1 MIKIDNDW
9 KDFLN
14 SEQQK
19 EYYKRLREFLA
30 VEYKTKTGL
39 STV

>member
-19 EYYKRLREFLA
+19 EYYNAIKRVFGGRI
-30 VEYKTKTGL
+30 
-39 STV
+39 